1 MNIVDNFILLFSTSS
16 NNGVDGHSSKIP
28 AFLPCP
34 FGVSNAWKFD
44 LFNTGVLAPW
54 SSVRVLVVIM

>member
-34 FGVSNAWKFD
+34 FGVSNA
-44 LFNTGVLAPW
+44 
-54 SSVRVLVVIM
+54 